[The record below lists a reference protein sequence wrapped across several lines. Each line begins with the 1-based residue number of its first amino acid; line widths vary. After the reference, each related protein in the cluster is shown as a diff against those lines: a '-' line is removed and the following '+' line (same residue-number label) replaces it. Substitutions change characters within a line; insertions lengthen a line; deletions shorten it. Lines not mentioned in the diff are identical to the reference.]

1 MKKYKKGIIIG
12 RFQPFHLGHLK
23 AVEYAS
29 SLCERLVIGIGS
41 AQESGT
47 IRNPFDADTREVMI
61 RESLK
66 DAGLDLKTIEFLKIP
81 DFMDDEKWFNYIVQR
96 VPDIEVVFSGNG
108 WVRRIFKARG
118 IKVVVPPWYNRG
130 EISGTK
136 VRQLIRSDQKWEGL
150 VPRAVISIIN
160 QHRSDLIGSPAD
172 LSQQ

>member
-1 MKKYKKGIIIG
+1 LKKYKKGIIIG

-29 SLCERLVIGIGS
+29 SLCEKLVIGIGS

-47 IRNPFDADTREVMI
+47 AKNPFDAETREAMI
-61 RESLK
+61 RESLRE
-66 DAGLDLKTIEFLKIP
+66 AGIDLNNIEFLKIP
-81 DFMDDEKWFNYIVQR
+81 DFMDDEKWFSYIMQR

-118 IKVVVPPWYNRG
+118 VKVVIPPWYNRG

-136 VRQLIRSDQKWEGL
+136 VRQLIRSNQKWEGL
-150 VPRAVISIIN
+150 VPRAVIGIIN
-160 QHRSDLIGSPAD
+160 QHRSDLTGSP
-172 LSQQ
+172 LSISQ